1 MHGSPAHRVASI
13 LLEDESVLTDV
24 ADKIQVALDVAG
36 LSPELFGTSADAANV
51 AISLLRAA
59 RAEDKDTRNQ
69 HLINAGISAISLVP
83 FADVVKLLKNRTARR
98 AALHI
103 ARYTKTGARSM
114 PKSYHKPAK

>member
-13 LLEDESVLTDV
+13 LLEDESVLTDIT
-24 ADKIQVALDVAG
+24 DKIQTALDVAG

-69 HLINAGISAISLVP
+69 HLINAGM
-83 FADVVKLLKNRTARR
+83 

-103 ARYTKTGARSM
+103 ARYTKTGARGL